1 MNKTVFSMGLVA
13 TALVLAGCNAGT
25 TYGTG
30 STHEEATFKGLS
42 NIFSLK
48 SQKTSIDYNRRPEL
62 VMPAN
67 KNILPAPVD
76 KDATLSND
84 QWPETPEQRI
94 AKVRGAAP
102 EVDDRT
108 GELPVEYL
116 NSEKE
121 GIPIS
126 SRKDRETR
134 APTWAKEEQ
143 WLADTRNDANGTS
156 EGKKAKKLKQEI
168 AHATGVNRK
177 YLTEPPVEYRS
188 PAATA
193 ETGDLGISDDELEA
207 RQKAERA
214 EDRGRDD
221 AVVTE
226 NGTF

>member
-13 TALVLAGCNAGT
+13 IAFVLAGCNAGT

-30 STHEEATFKGLS
+30 TTHEEATMKGLS
-42 NIFSLK
+42 KIFSLK
-48 SQKTSIDYNRRPEL
+48 SEKNTIDYNRRPEL

-76 KDATLSND
+76 KEATLSND
-84 QWPETPEQRI
+84 QWPETPEERI
-94 AKVRGAAP
+94 ARVRGAAP
-102 EVDDRT
+102 EADYRT
-108 GELPVEYL
+108 GDLPVEYL

-121 GIPIS
+121 GITVS

-134 APTWAKEEQ
+134 APVWAKEEQ

-156 EGKKAKKLKQEI
+156 ESKKAKKLKQEI

-177 YLTEPPVEYRS
+177 YLTEPPVEYRE

-193 ETGDLGISDDELEA
+193 ETGDLGISEEELEA

-214 EDRGRDD
+214 ENRGIEK
-221 AVVTE
+221 AVVTD